1 MLKAIQPEDGFI
13 NLHKGTLQDTS
24 ISKIDG
30 KLIYCVS
37 LKIGIST
44 IKRTQCSCPSEGP
57 WAVGYYQKKLIVA
70 CKMRPYSLSIL
81 ARAKSEIS

>member
-1 MLKAIQPEDGFI
+1 MMLRAIQPEDGFI

-30 KLIYCVS
+30 KVSYCVS

-44 IKRTQCSCPSEGP
+44 IKCTPPRVPGLRADTENN
-57 WAVGYYQKKLIVA
+57 K
-70 CKMRPYSLSIL
+70 SLL
-81 ARAKSEIS
+81 AKCDHTP